1 MIRILLADDEALA
14 RDGLRAVLGTQ
25 PDLEVVAE
33 AVDGR
38 NAIEAAVEL
47 EPDVA
52 ILDVRMP
59 RMDGLAAT
67 EEITR
72 RCARTRVLILTTFDL
87 DENVYLALRGGAAG
101 FLLKDATRDQLIQAV
116 RAVAAG
122 ETPLSPRLTR
132 RLIEHWMRRPPRR
145 SSAPPGLD
153 ELTERER
160 DVFGLVARGL
170 TNAEIARQLGIGEGT
185 VKTHV
190 AHLLMKLELRDR
202 TQAVILAY
210 ESGLEPP
217 ADH

>member
-1 MIRILLADDEALA
+1 MIRVLLADDEALA

-25 PDLEVVAE
+25 PDFEVVAE

-38 NAIEAAVEL
+38 AAVDAASEM

-52 ILDVRMP
+52 ILDIRMP

-67 EEITR
+67 DEIVR
-72 RCARTRVLILTTFDL
+72 RCPGTRVLILTTFDL
-87 DENVYLALRGGAAG
+87 DENVYRALRAGAAG
-101 FLLKDATRDQLIQAV
+101 FLLKDSTREQLIEAV

-132 RLIEHWMRRPPRR
+132 RLIEHWVRRPPRHA
-145 SSAPPGLD
+145 SSPPGFD
-153 ELTERER
+153 DLTERER
-160 DVFGLVARGL
+160 EVFRLVARGL
-170 TNAEIARQLGIGEGT
+170 TNAEVARELGIGEGT

-210 ESGLEPP
+210 EAGLEL
-217 ADH
+217 